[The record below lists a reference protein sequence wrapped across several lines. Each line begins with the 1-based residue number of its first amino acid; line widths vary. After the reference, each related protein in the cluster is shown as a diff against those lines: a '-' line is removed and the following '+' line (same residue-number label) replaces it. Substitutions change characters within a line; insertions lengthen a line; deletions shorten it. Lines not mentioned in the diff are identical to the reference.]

1 MHEGF
6 YYKDRRAGMI
16 CKHCSTAVPHPHLSK
31 DKTPSA
37 LTKHLK
43 KCTKKPNPE
52 LNPGNEGDRAIEE
65 DAYVDGMVKNKTRKR
80 RNIVVQPYTPEGWK
94 EAQLQMMIS
103 NNLSFNYF
111 DNEQTQVALR
121 MSRPDGPP
129 INAKNMKELL
139 VEKAE
144 KGRDELKKAL
154 TVCDSEISSSLDGWT
169 SYHNRHSYLCKTP
182 FVCVYSLFW
191 FYFPVY
197 IPIYIPIYI
206 PLIIFFS
213 HYF

>member
-1 MHEGF
+1 MHQ
-6 YYKDRRAGMI
+6 
-16 CKHCSTAVPHPHLSK
+16 
-31 DKTPSA
+31 
-37 LTKHLK
+37 
-43 KCTKKPNPE
+43 KPNPE
-52 LNPGNEGDRAIEE
+52 LNPGKEGNRATEE
-65 DAYVDGMVKNKTRKR
+65 NAYVDGMVKNKTRKHR
-80 RNIVVQPYTPEGWK
+80 TIVVQLYTPEGWK

-111 DNEQTQVALR
+111 DNEKTQIVLR
-121 MSRPDGPP
+121 MSRPDGLP

-154 TVCDSEISSSLDGWT
+154 MVCDSEISLSLDVWM

-182 FVCVYSLFW
+182 FVCVYSLFC

-197 IPIYIPIYI
+197 QSWQPADLSPGSW
-206 PLIIFFS
+206 PLAGLADSTF
-213 HYF
+213 